1 MNIPAIEYTIEGIIK
16 RKIPV
21 YNTTITINGTILS
34 NEFVRIFRY
43 GAEKLYQIVVSR
55 KQEQDLLDKLHDW
68 RNFEVNVSTDHW
80 HDIGLSYQAYQFYC
94 GAFKDDLI
102 FVGIVDSADDSDV
115 VKYKGRAEF
124 IPGVKKVSESSKCRL
139 NIPKVEPE
147 DLIVCPLM
155 ITANGHIIN
164 DCSNINMTYKDQDD
178 PDNII
183 GNIMD
188 ESLDQMIDRWQQE
201 HMMTCIEE
209 QKLNDCKTAILN
221 DSSTPDQEAYIE
233 TLDQVL
239 INRKFYLDH
248 MPKVPFEIIQV
259 LLPDNGTDYITGK
272 QQKVINFLCRLYDIS
287 EHDMRRIR
295 NIFEKF
301 SNGEIS
307 EKEFRELIDACFN
320 PAVKAY
326 VTLDQISDKVNN
338 IIQSISQKDNSDSGA
353 VDAWKILFPID
364 KKAYEKDSFDKLE
377 QKYQTYNQIRK

>member
-1 MNIPAIEYTIEGIIK
+1 MKKYRLNQLDIQVTRKCNLYCNHCICGDSQDMEIPFEAIDRILDCVEEIDTLFFTGGEPLLNIPAIEYTIEGIIK

-115 VKYKGRAEF
+115 VKYKGRAEL

-164 DCSNINMTYKDQDD
+164 DCSNINMTYKD
-178 PDNII
+178 
-183 GNIMD
+183 
-188 ESLDQMIDRWQQE
+188 
-201 HMMTCIEE
+201 
-209 QKLNDCKTAILN
+209 
-221 DSSTPDQEAYIE
+221 
-233 TLDQVL
+233 
-239 INRKFYLDH
+239 
-248 MPKVPFEIIQV
+248 
-259 LLPDNGTDYITGK
+259 
-272 QQKVINFLCRLYDIS
+272 
-287 EHDMRRIR
+287 
-295 NIFEKF
+295 
-301 SNGEIS
+301 
-307 EKEFRELIDACFN
+307 
-320 PAVKAY
+320 
-326 VTLDQISDKVNN
+326 
-338 IIQSISQKDNSDSGA
+338 
-353 VDAWKILFPID
+353 
-364 KKAYEKDSFDKLE
+364 
-377 QKYQTYNQIRK
+377 